1 MKVKPIARVKAIT
14 AFLLASLFVESIAA
28 AVLGTYGRTNPTT
41 NVVPNN
47 FELLGT
53 PGSGGIDTEAHL
65 RIAARDS
72 AFGNYRIVG
81 GLALRQ
87 GILANPKGW
96 TASFRV
102 KAGAISDGK
111 REVNMEVRDDKNNWL
126 MYLFNDG
133 LYADLSGAEFV
144 PAKIFDL
151 DPSTDYHTYQMVM
164 DPDGDNGK
172 GHVNVYVDAEA
183 VATITRTQAPK
194 SMGHSALL
202 RFGDLD
208 FGDSWSN
215 YAFVEVAGGGRGE
228 SGQHPFIV
236 EQRDTSTLPIKVLHP
251 QRLGTSQL
259 PAHRTPLGKPGD
271 YKPWIIQCKNGE
283 LLAVAMDADYS
294 VAVPRKP
301 YYNHALF
308 WRSTDGGNTWG
319 PREARADLAG
329 KEFAITCLSD
339 GTLLMTAHIM
349 GQDVNNKLGGG
360 RWYSKIFRS
369 TDHGRTW
376 SEAPIGWDDEPIV
389 HEGASDR
396 NVVEMP
402 DPGGSG
408 KTTVV
413 LGVCKGRTAE
423 HTRLWR
429 SWDSGM
435 TWDKTFKPDTQ
446 GWDDVDG
453 FFSNSV
459 IYRMAS
465 GRLLHTVRVDDDGPY
480 YKVPDLRKTG
490 SQTGD
495 SSDRTMLWVSDDNG
509 ATWNRHGKYG
519 TFGGF
524 GEMYFRFLRLKDER
538 LLCTFTVRSMSTD
551 GQPMGLRAVLSY
563 DDGQTWN
570 FDNDR
575 LVLEYQTPGRNGGH
589 FGNTIQV
596 EDGSLVSIYSYR
608 GPGGYTHVEAMRWRL
623 PEPPGSSP

>member
-1 MKVKPIARVKAIT
+1 MNVKHNIAVHAKAIT
-14 AFLLASLFVESIAA
+14 MLVFVGLLCEHTSAA
-28 AVLGTYGRTNPTT
+28 LLGTYGRTNPTT

-65 RIAARDS
+65 RITAGDN
-72 AFGNYRIVG
+72 AFGNYKIVG
-81 GLALRQ
+81 NDVLVRN
-87 GILANPKGW
+87 ILGDSKGW

-102 KAGAISDGK
+102 KAGDISHKK

-164 DPDGDNGK
+164 DPGGDHGK
-172 GHVNVYVDAEA
+172 GHVTVYVDAKA

-194 SMGHSALL
+194 SMRHSALL

-215 YAFVEVAGGGRGE
+215 YAFVEIAGGGRGG
-228 SGQHPFIV
+228 SGQHPFTV

-259 PAHRTPLGKPGD
+259 PAQRTPLGKPGD
-271 YKPWIIQCKNGE
+271 YKPWVIQCHNGE

-308 WRSTDGGNTWG
+308 WRSSDGGKTWG
-319 PREARADLAG
+319 PREARVDLAG
-329 KEFAITCLSD
+329 KEFTITCLSN

-349 GQDVNNKLGGG
+349 GQDVNNQLGGG

-376 SEAPIGWDDEPIV
+376 SETPIGWDDEPIV

-396 NVVEMP
+396 NFVEMP
-402 DPGGSG
+402 DPAGSG
-408 KTTVV
+408 KKTVV
-413 LGVCKGRTAE
+413 LGVCKGRTAS

-429 SWDSGM
+429 SWDNGL
-435 TWDKTFKPDTQ
+435 TWDKTFEPDTQ

-459 IYRMAS
+459 IYRTAS
-465 GRLLHTVRVDDDGPY
+465 GKLLHTVRVDDDGPY

-490 SQTGD
+490 NQTGD
-495 SSDRTMLWVSDDNG
+495 SSDRTMLWTSDDNG
-509 ATWNRHGKYG
+509 ATWKRYGKYG
-519 TFGGF
+519 TFGAF
-524 GEMYFRFLRLKDER
+524 GEMYFRFLRLHDRR
-538 LLCTFTVRSMSTD
+538 LLCTFTVRSMATD
-551 GQPMGLRAVLSY
+551 GQPMGLRAVVSY
-563 DDGQTWN
+563 DDGQTWD
-570 FDNDR
+570 FDHDR
-575 LVLEYQTPGRNGGH
+575 LVLEYLTPGRNGGH
-589 FGNTIQV
+589 FGNTIQL
-596 EDGSLVSIYSYR
+596 EDGALVTVYSYR
-608 GPGGYTHVEAMRWRL
+608 GADGYTHVEAMRWRL
-623 PEPPGSSP
+623 PGTE